1 MKKLFI
7 LALFITVAAN
17 AEARHPVIQESV
29 SEAQSFRF
37 EGAQPEKDAVRDVA
51 GEGFK
56 RPHYR
61 VQRDLSAPA
70 PETTEKS
77 DSEVHYWQ
85 YSE

>member
-7 LALFITVAAN
+7 FAFLLTLTATAQ
-17 AEARHPVIQESV
+17 ARHPVIQESL
-29 SEAQSFRF
+29 SEAESYKF
-37 EGAQPEKDAVRDVA
+37 EAAQTEKEAAREVA

-56 RPHYR
+56 RRHR

-70 PETTEKS
+70 PTPEKT
-77 DSEVHYWQ
+77 DSEVQYWQ